1 MCRPCCSAQCAASN
15 DEHRRWALRT
25 VQSLVDPSDGL
36 DGHVIGVWGLVY
48 KQGTDTLRRSS
59 AVELCRELTSAGAQV
74 KAHDSAVRVV
84 PDDLAG
90 LFTLCPTPLD
100 AAQDATAIV
109 VETDWPAYRAVDPER
124 LVSVMRTPNVLDANG
139 FLRETL
145 GGLGAVRYV
154 RVGTP
159 AA

>member
-1 MCRPCCSAQCAASN
+1 MSRSS
-15 DEHRRWALRT
+15 RRG
-25 VQSLVDPSDGL
+25 DGL

-74 KAHDSAVRVV
+74 KAHDSAVRRAV

-100 AAQDATAIV
+100 AAQDASVLV
-109 VETDWPAYRAVDPER
+109 VETDWPAYRDVDPGR
-124 LVSVMRTPNVLDANG
+124 LVASMRTALVVDANG
-139 FLRETL
+139 FLREQL
-145 GGLGAVRYV
+145 RDVAGIRYV
-154 RVGTP
+154 RLG
-159 AA
+159 ARG

>member
-1 MCRPCCSAQCAASN
+1 MCSLLLGAVRGSN

-100 AAQDATAIV
+100 AAQDATAI
-109 VETDWPAYRAVDPER
+109 
-124 LVSVMRTPNVLDANG
+124 
-139 FLRETL
+139 
-145 GGLGAVRYV
+145 
-154 RVGTP
+154 
-159 AA
+159 

>member
-1 MCRPCCSAQCAASN
+1 
-15 DEHRRWALRT
+15 
-25 VQSLVDPSDGL
+25 
-36 DGHVIGVWGLVY
+36 VIAVWGLVY

-59 AVELCRELTSAGAQV
+59 AVELCRELASAGAQV

-90 LFTLCPTPLD
+90 LFTLCPSPLE
-100 AAQDATAIV
+100 AAHDATAVV
-109 VETDWPAYRAVDPER
+109 VETDWPAYHAVDGER

-139 FLRETL
+139 YLLETL
-145 GGLGAVRYV
+145 GGCDAVRYI
-154 RVGTP
+154 RVGSR